1 MNFDLFEENKLLYS
15 FTQTLHCFA
24 EEKKIPKNNSPLNIN
39 LISDE
44 KRFYIWC
51 IWCIVSDVLQ
61 LTGVQANSGIKS

>member
-44 KRFYIWC
+44 KCFYI
-51 IWCIVSDVLQ
+51 
-61 LTGVQANSGIKS
+61 